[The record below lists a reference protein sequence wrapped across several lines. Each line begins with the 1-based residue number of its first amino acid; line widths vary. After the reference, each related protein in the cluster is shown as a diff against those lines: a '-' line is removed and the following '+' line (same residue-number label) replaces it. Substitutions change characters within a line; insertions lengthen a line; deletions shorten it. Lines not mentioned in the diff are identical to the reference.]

1 MADAAVERI
10 FDEILGDCDRSEPE
24 ATAEAAETATDPLNI
39 VEHLIE
45 RRRCQNNRRCK
56 AIRILGNGKHRR
68 CKTLVQHTVHSE
80 DFPNYCGRNWHS
92 DYMVGEGFLGRSRH
106 QWQFCDSLRH
116 WVSSLRRCAS

>member
-1 MADAAVERI
+1 MAFCCRKFHLV
-10 FDEILGDCDRSEPE
+10 LVTE
-24 ATAEAAETATDPLNI
+24 ARLDKRARMTTNDFN
-39 VEHLIE
+39 VFVFQSSSG
-45 RRRCQNNRRCK
+45 CQ

-80 DFPNYCGRNWHS
+80 DFPNYCGRNWHL